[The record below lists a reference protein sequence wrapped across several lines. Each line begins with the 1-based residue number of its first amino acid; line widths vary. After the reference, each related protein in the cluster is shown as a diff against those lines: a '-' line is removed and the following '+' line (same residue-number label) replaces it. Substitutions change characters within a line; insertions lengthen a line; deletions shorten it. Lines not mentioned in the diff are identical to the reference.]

1 MLMKQLFLQ
10 LSAEEP
16 NTENHEHKLQMF
28 YSSFIPKRAYTDQE
42 NELKKIERFSII
54 SKV

>member
-1 MLMKQLFLQ
+1 MKQLFLQ

-16 NTENHEHKLQMF
+16 NTENHELKLQMF
-28 YSSFIPKRAYTDQE
+28 YSLFMPKMTHTDRE
-42 NELKKIERFSII
+42 NKLKKIERFSII